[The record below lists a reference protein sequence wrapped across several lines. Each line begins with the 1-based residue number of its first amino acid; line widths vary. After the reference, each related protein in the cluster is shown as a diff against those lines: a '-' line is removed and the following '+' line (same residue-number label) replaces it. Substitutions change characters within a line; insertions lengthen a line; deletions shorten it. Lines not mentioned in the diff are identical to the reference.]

1 MNLRQI
7 VTKVNNQRVLS
18 LLAAALVVAG
28 VLAAALVFLRRY
40 RARGKKDARPGLSA
54 VAPLSKDIQGLS
66 EAEVERN
73 RSLGQNTELRPTP
86 RRTRQQIIRDSTF
99 TIFNL
104 NLAALSLVQLVLT
117 KPLDALITISVMA
130 LNIGVNV
137 FQVEFAERRL
147 RSVQELARIQAT
159 VIRDGK
165 VRSIDPGEIVVADVL
180 AAATG
185 DQLMVDGTIIGE
197 GQLLVD
203 ESIISGDST
212 YVRKQAGDLVYAGSA
227 CISGRAAYRVEKI
240 GDEREIGKH
249 LQVITTDQE
258 ELTPIER
265 ILNRIMRILLV
276 IVFLLGAVLVGV
288 YLLRDPNVD
297 PVKFADSLSVIFGI
311 APASLFFM
319 VVLTYVA
326 ATADLAAKGALVHRS
341 RSVESLAQADVLC
354 FAGTG
359 ILTGAEF
366 EIALASDAEKP
377 GSLTESRIQQMLGD
391 YAANTSA
398 NNLITKTMAST
409 YSGSRRIVGEEAP
422 FLAVYGW
429 SALVFDDDDVRGVY
443 VLAEPELLKT
453 DEKPEEDK
461 VAGEEE
467 SEPIQK
473 RVLALPGRFGRILRR
488 EAPQPAT
495 DDEELHVPVSEPDD
509 NQRVD
514 DGKDRLEDEDQSGGL
529 LSRFRKRIDTMLDI
543 VEVKPEMLNTEQD
556 VPEGATRLVFAY
568 TPDISS
574 LYGKDL
580 EPQLPVDLIPLC
592 YLIYRERVRPEMVK
606 AIRDFTDRGV
616 AINLFS
622 TSPAEETLTLLGEGG
637 LAEEQLQQL
646 QTITGSD
653 FSSLGAEEQVQAVDE
668 HAVFGQ
674 FSPLH
679 LDAVVQLLNMDGRS
693 PAMIGEKVNDMSA
706 MRHADLSIASLSSY
720 PAVFNSADI
729 VLLNDSPTILS
740 GVVDRGQRIV
750 NGLLDILK
758 LNLTQVFSTLLL
770 VVAVFALARGF
781 PITGAQSGIV
791 AFITLALPALGLTL
805 WADAGIQP
813 TKNLSRL
820 LIRFIAPA
828 AILMT
833 VTAFVIYTLFLNQ
846 SGQLEY
852 AQVGVTHV
860 LVAMG
865 LVLVL
870 FIKPPLYFRPWATLQ
885 LGDLRPTLLV
895 FVSAFLFLAITFI
908 PLISDL
914 LNVDPL
920 QEPSHYLIIAQATI
934 AWAIALKFIW
944 LLIPIERRVIVRA
957 DKDNEV
963 VH

>member
-1 MNLRQI
+1 MFLRQI
-7 VTKVNNQRVLS
+7 ATKLKNRRVLS
-18 LLAAALVVAG
+18 LLAAVLVGAG
-28 VLAAALVFLRRY
+28 VLAAAFVFLRRF
-40 RARGKKDARPGLSA
+40 RARDKKDPRPGFGA

-73 RSLGQNTELRPTP
+73 RSLGQNTELRPPP

-99 TIFNL
+99 TVFNL
-104 NLAALSLVQLVLT
+104 NLAVLSLMQLVLT
-117 KPLDALITISVMA
+117 KPLDALITLGVMA

-137 FQVEFAERRL
+137 FQVEFADRRL

-165 VRSIDPGEIVVADVL
+165 VRGIDPGEIVVADVL

-212 YVRKQAGDLVYAGSA
+212 HVRKQAGDLVYAGSA
-227 CISGRAAYRVEKI
+227 CISGRAAYRAEKI
-240 GDEREIGKH
+240 GDEREIVKH

-288 YLLRDPNVD
+288 YYIRDTNVD

-326 ATADLAAKGALVHRS
+326 GTADLAAKGALVHRS

-377 GSLTESRIQQMLGD
+377 GSLAESRIQQMLGD

-398 NNLITKTMAST
+398 NNLITQTMAST
-409 YSGSRRIVGEEAP
+409 YSGSRHTVGEEAP

-443 VLAEPELLKT
+443 VLAEPELLQA
-453 DEKPEEDK
+453 DEKTGEDK
-461 VAGEEE
+461 AAGEEE

-488 EAPQPAT
+488 EVPQPAT
-495 DDEELHVPVSEPDD
+495 GDEELQAPVNQADGD
-509 NQRVD
+509 QRVD
-514 DGKDRLEDEDQSGGL
+514 DGKDRLKDEDQSGGFFR
-529 LSRFRKRIDTMLDI
+529 RFRKRIDTMLDV
-543 VEVKPEMLNTEQD
+543 VEVKPEMLNIEED

-568 TPDISS
+568 TPDIPS
-574 LYGKDL
+574 LYSKDL

-592 YLIYRERVRPEMVK
+592 YLTYRERVRPEMVK
-606 AIRDFTDRGV
+606 AIQDFTDRGV
-616 AINLFS
+616 AIKLFS
-622 TSPAEETLTLLGEGG
+622 ASPPEETLTLLREGG
-637 LAEEQLQQL
+637 LAEEQLQA
-646 QTITGSD
+646 ITGSD
-653 FSSLGAEEQVQAVDE
+653 FSSLDAEEQVKAVDE

-674 FSPLH
+674 FSHQH
-679 LDAVVQLLNMDGRS
+679 LDAVVQLLNTDGRS
-693 PAMIGEKVNDMSA
+693 AAMIGEKVNDMSA

-828 AILMT
+828 AIMMT
-833 VTAFVIYTLFLNQ
+833 VTAFVIYTLFFSR

-870 FIKPPLYFRPWATLQ
+870 FIKPPVYFRPWTTLQ
-885 LGDLRPTLLV
+885 PGDLRPTLMV
-895 FVSAFLFLAITFI
+895 FAGALLFLAITLI

-934 AWAIALKFIW
+934 AWAIALKFVW
-944 LLIPIERRVIVRA
+944 LLIPLGRRVIVRA
-957 DKDNEV
+957 DKDSEAA
-963 VH
+963 H